1 MLFSYVSR
9 LVNSLLPG
17 EAAKASMEMKR
28 WNRMIPSFWGFDIPY
43 FHHHLHRT
51 PRLERPSAP
60 EMPTN
65 QCYKGRKCSPPL
77 APQRSASIQRGREE
91 DYTPENYNNMLAIND
106 SKPSWLY
113 NMPKKTHLLS
123 SKPSSSDELGKWC
136 GPLAELHG
144 RFFFSPFRV
153 SWIPSIFFSER
164 TTSFGVTNMEVD
176 SDPKLPGACFACKW
190 QTMAKNVRSAS
201 PDMQR
206 TVKQHIQMIQLCQ
219 NYGGKKRL
227 LWFSGKHGCF
237 IQAEKEKYKWM
248 IVDVWKRFN
257 KCG

>member
-153 SWIPSIFFSER
+153 SWIPSIFFQKEQPVLEWLTWKSI
-164 TTSFGVTNMEVD
+164 VTQSSLVLALPANG
-176 SDPKLPGACFACKW
+176 KLWQKMLDQHLQTCKGQLSNIFKW
-190 QTMAKNVRSAS
+190 FNYVKITEEKNGYFDFQGSMDVLFKLKRRS
-201 PDMQR
+201 
-206 TVKQHIQMIQLCQ
+206 I
-219 NYGGKKRL
+219 
-227 LWFSGKHGCF
+227 SG
-237 IQAEKEKYKWM
+237 W
-248 IVDVWKRFN
+248 
-257 KCG
+257 